1 MIFQSLFQALPML
14 VVEKIIEYLVG
25 HPRNSFDDDIKRHSE
40 TKIVLYPLLSISE
53 IWCEAALVSICDSC
67 EVVFNDAR
75 GVFNVNY
82 PAWPK
87 GVSYS
92 GFRRERLV
100 KRVVVT
106 APGWEDV
113 CDETS
118 REAIAWSQYEDAI
131 FLSATN
137 LVVKLNKS
145 NYDPSI
151 MDKRAILSI
160 PTAGTVD
167 RHKRVADFARALLRM
182 TPAVTGVSVV
192 AISVDTTHKS
202 HRGLCAILVLVLHHG
217 GVTRLDVRCKTGSL
231 TGSLRPHI
239 MTGLTSITHGVNI
252 SCSPIAR
259 LAYHNAPTLKELHI
273 APTGLDDWSSLIT
286 CGNLAPA
293 SYTNLV
299 SLSMAIPNTSG
310 GQNWTTAEGVVP
322 FPVLSQLEISGAYP
336 FADDTLFRG
345 NRETLQRLSI
355 PFDAIAK
362 NELGRSGIFE
372 RSDVRRF
379 NPINTVLI
387 TGTPYHMPSDNL
399 ISEQLHRI
407 LETSKALK
415 LGYDPFYGQL
425 FNRRVLNALYT
436 APSTAILQHLTLF
449 GLSCAIGDIISVVSA
464 LPSLVSLTSQIH
476 GSATRIGLIP
486 ENEHPSTL
494 HERYYPLSNSFRVL
508 HVPSVANADI
518 GRVSIV
524 AMQLSVVC
532 PNFAYVDLPLE
543 LRKGFRGKATWS
555 SRNGPFKPYGDALRR
570 LI

>member
-1 MIFQSLFQALPML
+1 MIFQSLFQTLPIL

-25 HPRNSFDDDIKRHSE
+25 HPRSSFDDDIRRHSE
-40 TKIVLYPLLSISE
+40 MKVVLYPLLSVSE

-75 GVFNVNY
+75 GIFDENY

-106 APGWEDV
+106 APGWRDI
-113 CDETS
+113 CYQTS
-118 REAIAWSQYEDAI
+118 REANAWSQYEGAI
-131 FLSATN
+131 FPSATN

-145 NYDPSI
+145 NYDPSL
-151 MDKRAILSI
+151 MDKRAIL
-160 PTAGTVD
+160 PTPRPDTVGWC
-167 RHKRVADFARALLRM
+167 KGVVDFARALLRM
-182 TPAVTGVSVV
+182 TPAVTGLSVV
-192 AISVDTTHKS
+192 AISVDATHKS
-202 HRGLCAILVLVLHHG
+202 HRGLCAILVSVLRHG

-239 MTGLTSITHGVNI
+239 MTGLTSIAHGVNI
-252 SCSPIAR
+252 SCSPIAW

-273 APTGLDDWSSLIT
+273 APTGLDDWSSLMT
-286 CGNLAPA
+286 CGKQAPA

-299 SLSMAIPNTSG
+299 SLYIDIANTSAQG
-310 GQNWTTAEGVVP
+310 WTTVEGAIP
-322 FPVLSQLEISGAYP
+322 FPVLSQLDISGAYP
-336 FADDTLFRG
+336 FADNTLFRG
-345 NRETLQRLSI
+345 NREMLQRLSI

-362 NELGRSGIFE
+362 NVLRRSGVSE

-379 NPINTVLI
+379 SPINTVLI
-387 TGTPYHMPSDNL
+387 TGTPHHMPSDNL
-399 ISEQLHRI
+399 IPEQLHCI
-407 LETSKALK
+407 LETSKTLK

-425 FNRRVLNALYT
+425 FNRRVFDALYT

-449 GLSCAIGDIISVVSA
+449 GLNCAIGDIISVVSA

-494 HERYYPLSNSFRVL
+494 YEKYYPLSKNFRVL

-543 LRKGFRGKATWS
+543 LRKGFKGKATWS